1 MPLKELKVAKIN
13 ELTALFK
20 ALSDINRVRI
30 IALIAREGSVCVC
43 ELCDTLGLSQ
53 PLVSRHL
60 KQLKDTGILVSHK
73 EGKWT
78 IYTLNAN
85 ADAFLKCVIDEI
97 HSAETTLPPLCACK
111 RC

>member
-1 MPLKELKVAKIN
+1 VAKID
-13 ELTALFK
+13 EMTEIFK

-60 KQLKDTGILVSHK
+60 RQLKTAGILVSYK
-73 EGKWT
+73 VGKWM
-78 IYTLNAN
+78 IYQINP
-85 ADAFLKCVIDEI
+85 DAAPLFRCVLDEI
-97 HSAETTLPPLCACK
+97 HRASETLPPLCACS